1 MREIDE
7 NLAAIRALYSGTF
20 PRVALVLG
28 SGLGPFGETID
39 PEAVISYADI
49 PHFPQPTVEGH
60 AGKLIIGSVG
70 GTPVACLQGRMH
82 LYEGHSPLEL
92 AIPVRTLQR
101 LGVEVLVLT
110 NAAGSLKSDMPPGS
124 LMIIDDHI
132 NLSGHNPLTGPNDA
146 EFGPRFPDMTEAY
159 DADLRDRIRMAA
171 KATSVTVHEG
181 VYVQVAGPNFETPAE
196 IRMFQV
202 IGASAVGMSTVP
214 EVIVAR
220 HCGVRVA
227 AISLITNFAA
237 GLGHTE
243 LTHEHT
249 ILEADKAYES
259 TKALLTH
266 FIGQL
271 AP

>member
-7 NLAAIRALYSGTF
+7 NLSAIKALYPGPF
-20 PRVALVLG
+20 PKVALVLG
-28 SGLGPFGETID
+28 SGLGPFGDTID
-39 PEAVISYADI
+39 AEAVISYADI

-82 LYEGHSPLEL
+82 LYEGHSPQAL
-92 AIPVRTLQR
+92 ATPVRTLQR

-110 NAAGSLKSDMPPGS
+110 NAAGSLKADMPPGS
-124 LMIIDDHI
+124 LMMIEDHI
-132 NLSGHNPLTGPNDA
+132 NLSGQNPLTGPNDA

-159 DADLRDRIRMAA
+159 DTELRAQIRRSAE
-171 KATSVTVHEG
+171 ATSVTLHEG
-181 VYVQVAGPNFETPAE
+181 VYVQVSGPNFETPAE

-202 IGASAVGMSTVP
+202 IGASSVGMSTVP

-220 HCGVRVA
+220 HCGVRIA

-237 GLGHTE
+237 GLGHAK

-249 ILEADKAYES
+249 IEEADKAYEN
-259 TKALLTH
+259 TQALLTH
-266 FIGQL
+266 FIGGL
-271 AP
+271 AL